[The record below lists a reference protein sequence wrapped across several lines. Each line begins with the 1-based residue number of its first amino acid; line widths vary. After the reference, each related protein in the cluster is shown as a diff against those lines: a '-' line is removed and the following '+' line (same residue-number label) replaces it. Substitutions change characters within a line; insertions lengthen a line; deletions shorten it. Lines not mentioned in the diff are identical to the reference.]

1 MIPVLKKH
9 ENTPGN
15 RIVWWM
21 REIELIDMTTQ
32 QHRAI
37 ARRINRVVRECGNRR
52 IDRFVA
58 DKKRGRISDS

>member
-1 MIPVLKKH
+1 MIPVLKNK

-21 REIELIDMTTQ
+21 REIELIDMTAQ

-37 ARRINRVVRECGNRR
+37 ARRINRAIREHGNRR
-52 IDRFVA
+52 IDRYVRA
-58 DKKRGRISDS
+58 K